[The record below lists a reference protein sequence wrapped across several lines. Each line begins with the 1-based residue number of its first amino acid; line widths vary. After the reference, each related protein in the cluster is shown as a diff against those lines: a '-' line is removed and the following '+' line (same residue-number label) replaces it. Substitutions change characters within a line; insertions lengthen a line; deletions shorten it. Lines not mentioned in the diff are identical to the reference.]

1 MLRSVPLDKKA
12 METFILLQ
20 LDFCFFFKNIYPQ
33 VFSFPV
39 VGITCKSLKLLSM
52 HTISTHYMFQ
62 HWHISLVSISFYE
75 IEERLPLAAIADFNF
90 IL

>member
-1 MLRSVPLDKKA
+1 
-12 METFILLQ
+12 METLILMQ
-20 LDFCFFFKNIYPQ
+20 LDFCFVFVFFFKNIYPQ

-39 VGITCKSLKLLSM
+39 VGITCKRLKSLST
-52 HTISTHYMFQ
+52 HTISIHYMFQ

-75 IEERLPLAAIADFNF
+75 IEERHPLAAIAGFNF